1 MDYLLETVDLTKDFS
16 SQRVVDQ
23 LCLHIKKGEIY
34 GFLGENG
41 AGKTTTIRMLMGLLN
56 PTSGSIYF
64 NGQEFS
70 TQYPSLLKNIGTI
83 IEYPGFYPNLNARDQ
98 LKISSNLMGVTD
110 NKDIDQ
116 VLNTVDLLKSKNKKV
131 KDFSLG
137 MKQRLGIARAILHNP
152 DFLILDEPTNG
163 LDPTGI
169 QEIRELLLHLSRDLG
184 KTILIS
190 SHILS
195 EIEQLAD
202 TIGIIHQGALVVE
215 DNLNNLKSK
224 FKKHVRLKVDNRE
237 KTLHLLR
244 EKMPNFT
251 YELVNEKHLLILSE
265 IPNEALITKLLVLNQ
280 IEVYEITTIYQS
292 LEDYFIDITG
302 GGNNG

>member
-1 MDYLLETVDLTKDFS
+1 MDYLLETVNLTKDFS
-16 SQRVVDQ
+16 SQRVVDE

-110 NKDIDQ
+110 AQAIEKA
-116 VLNTVDLLKSKNKKV
+116 LNTVDLLKSKNKKV

-202 TIGIIHQGALVVE
+202 TIGIIHQGSLVVE
-215 DNLNNLKSK
+215 DNLNNLKST
-224 FKKHVRLKVDNRE
+224 FKKHIRLKVDNRE

-244 EKMPNFT
+244 EQIPNIA
-251 YELVNEKHLLILSE
+251 YELVNEQQLLILSE
-265 IPNEALITKLLVLNQ
+265 IPNEAFITKLLVLNE
-280 IEVYEITTIYQS
+280 IEVYEITTIHQS
-292 LEDYFIDITG
+292 LEDYFINITG
-302 GGNNG
+302 GGNIG

>member
-70 TQYPSLLKNIGTI
+70 TQYPSVLKNIGTI

-98 LKISSNLMGVTD
+98 LKISSNLMGV
-110 NKDIDQ
+110 KDEKNIDQ
-116 VLNTVDLLKSKNKKV
+116 VLNTVDLLKCKNKKV

-152 DFLILDEPTNG
+152 EFLILDEPTNG

-169 QEIRELLLHLSRDLG
+169 QEIRELLLHLSQDLG

-202 TIGIIHQGALVVE
+202 TIGIIHQGVLVVE
-215 DNLNNLKSK
+215 DNLNNLKSN
-224 FKKHVRLKVDNRE
+224 FKKQVRLKVDNRE
-237 KTLHLLR
+237 KTIQLLR
-244 EKMPNFT
+244 EKIPNIT
-251 YELVNEKHLLILSE
+251 YELVNENNLLILSE

-280 IEVYEITTIYQS
+280 IEVYEITTIRQS
-292 LEDYFIDITG
+292 LEDYFINITG
-302 GGNNG
+302 GGTIG